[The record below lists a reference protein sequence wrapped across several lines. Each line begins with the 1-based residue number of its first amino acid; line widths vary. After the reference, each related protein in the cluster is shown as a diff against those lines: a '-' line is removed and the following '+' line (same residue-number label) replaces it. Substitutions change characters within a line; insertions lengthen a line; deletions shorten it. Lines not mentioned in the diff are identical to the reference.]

1 MPKAGGASRACAGP
15 GAVLVPKAGAEAYG
29 GRFRP
34 LAPEHGRPCQPPRV
48 APWRALAVAAVTV
61 RASGSV
67 GGRVRPPP
75 GPARGPGPA
84 PAQLGAFRWRAPCG
98 GWSAVLGA
106 GSPASSPSAAKVRA
120 VLSTLE

>member
-29 GRFRP
+29 GRPVPSARP
-34 LAPEHGRPCQPPRV
+34 GARPPMPAATGRTL
-48 APWRALAVAAVTV
+48 RALAVAAVMV

-84 PAQLGAFRWRAPCG
+84 PAQLG
-98 GWSAVLGA
+98 GA
-106 GSPASSPSAAKVRA
+106 GLRA
-120 VLSTLE
+120 DGTW

>member
-34 LAPEHGRPCQPPRV
+34 LTPEHGRHRQPPRV
-48 APWRALAVAAVTV
+48 APWRALAVAAVMV

-84 PAQLGAFRWRAPCG
+84 PAQLG
-98 GWSAVLGA
+98 GA
-106 GSPASSPSAAKVRA
+106 GLRA
-120 VLSTLE
+120 DGTW